1 MIIILFIIVLIV
13 LGLSRVKISRIKNI
27 EGFDSPE
34 VAKAFEKQTKLLPFR
49 LLYKRV
55 ISELKKLDPK
65 GTVADVGC
73 GAANVLIRLA
83 NKYPNLKL
91 IGIDVSQEIL
101 NKAIINAEKANVKDK
116 IVFRVGSVEKL
127 PLDNQSLNYI
137 ISTLSLHHWNAPI
150 DAFKEFY
157 RTLKPGGVMIIF
169 DFRRDLRKFFYGFL
183 KFITKVIVPKPL
195 KKINEPLGSVK
206 SSYTINEINELLEK
220 SSFENYEIK
229 PFLAWM
235 FIIAKK

>member
-137 ISTLSLHHWNAPI
+137 ISTLSLH
-150 DAFKEFY
+150 
-157 RTLKPGGVMIIF
+157 
-169 DFRRDLRKFFYGFL
+169 KFFYGFL